1 MLDTVHMPAMAECFA
16 LDSLEVMQLFTIG
29 TVKLNPAGAV
39 VLDDEGSPIPNYNN
53 EERGQWRVIISPCTS
68 LFEGSCTF

>member
-1 MLDTVHMPAMAECFA
+1 MHTPVMAECFA
-16 LDSLEVMQLFTIG
+16 LENLEVMQLFTIG

-53 EERGQWRVIISPCTS
+53 EDRGQSWVSHDLSAHLLEGRCT
-68 LFEGSCTF
+68 L